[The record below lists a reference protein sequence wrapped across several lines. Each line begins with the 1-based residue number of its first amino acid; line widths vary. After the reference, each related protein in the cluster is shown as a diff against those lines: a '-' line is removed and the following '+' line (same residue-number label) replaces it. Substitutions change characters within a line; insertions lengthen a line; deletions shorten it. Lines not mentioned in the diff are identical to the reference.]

1 MNQFTARNI
10 IVSFLLVAA
19 LIATSGCHK
28 DELQELRTK
37 ANDGDSQSQFDLA
50 RRYYKAD
57 GIERNTDEAITW
69 FRKAAAQGNS
79 KAFDQLG
86 GIYESGFWG
95 VPKDIAEADRC
106 YRKAAELE
114 LQKAEAGDPEAQ
126 VDLAKRLRGSRFS
139 KSELGIKTDINESLK
154 WLQAA
159 AKNKYIPAL
168 IDLGYLY
175 SNGNHLPKNY
185 EESSKW
191 FRLATEEWHKH
202 ALLGEVN
209 AFYALGSI
217 YYDGQPGV
225 PQNRVEAYAW
235 LKMALAHDND
245 PSYITLDRIKSMERE
260 FSIGDLQK
268 ALQRLNELQSQIKVV
283 K

>member
-10 IVSFLLVAA
+10 IVSFLLVAV

-28 DELQELRTK
+28 DELQELIAR
-37 ANDGDSQSQFDLA
+37 ANGGDAEAQVEVGNYYIHQGGELDGP
-50 RRYYKAD
+50 
-57 GIERNTDEAITW
+57 EAIKW
-69 FRKAAAQGNS
+69 LLKATTQGNVR
-79 KAFDQLG
+79 ALDRLG
-86 GIYESGFWG
+86 AILEYGIPG
-95 VPKDIAEADRC
+95 VPKDVAKADA
-106 YRKAAELE
+106 YYKKAAEIE
-114 LQKAEAGDPEAQ
+114 LRGAEAGNPKSQ
-126 VDLAKRLRGSRFS
+126 VDLARRLRGSRFR

-168 IDLGYLY
+168 IDLGVLY

-217 YYDGQPGV
+217 YYDGEPGV
-225 PQNRVEAYAW
+225 PKNRIEAYAW
-235 LKMALAHDND
+235 FKMALAHDSD
-245 PSYITLDRIKSMERE
+245 PSYLQLDRIKSMERE